1 MSQNPLQKHPGK
13 GAAKRSLRNN
23 ALLVLVAGLGILIL
37 ANVLFTRVFG
47 RADLTEYRVN
57 TLSEASVAATK
68 DLGDFE
74 VKVFLSPDLPETLD
88 MGGDKPLDLRGVRTR
103 FLDKLNEYRS
113 YSDGRMRLTMVTD
126 DVAERAKKAK
136 LQLFSGKNATVEKG
150 LLKFSEYVIGATF
163 HYKNATETYPL
174 AINPEFYEY
183 EITKILVRLK
193 EKAARSVEMKD
204 ELEAGKAVFEA
215 AEACQKAVDEATKK
229 AGGDEKGGL
238 AALLMSKQES
248 EETVERLRLDRE
260 KIDKACD
267 PVASAAAAGKAMAG
281 RNEFLDVL
289 LGYAD
294 ELGQVYA
301 ALKEGVAS
309 NDEQLRLRAVK
320 AAQAVKEVFADVD
333 KANDDL
339 KNAPGKRSVGILCGH
354 GEFCPF
360 PGDKPLIQPEIG
372 QLLGQKNPFV
382 SQFVEQAKRI
392 EDYVNRINDQIN
404 KGVFRNRGIEIKQV
418 EAGKPIPA
426 DVAALVVFGPTKPI
440 PEKDWYYVDQFLLS
454 GKSVVVLADQFD
466 TGVYAMNDEQEMT
479 DTYVRSTA
487 SNVGDYLKAYGVEL
501 KNDLVYDARSS
512 DRIVITQ
519 IEKQGQFQLQRQ
531 KELPYPAFPVARGED
546 LAQGSVLVQNLPA
559 LTLPYASSL
568 KVSDE
573 AAKAGKVTYEAL
585 ITSSPDA
592 VSMTTELDVDPARL
606 YQNAATFQSNGPHT
620 LAVLAHGSFTSFFK
634 GKPAPAGV
642 DPSTGLGAGAK
653 PDEDAGKGQARKE
666 FTADAR
672 KDEGAGRL
680 LVVGTNFG
688 LEALNAADLF
698 AGFDMSKLTSGG
710 MDFLTDL
717 RGWAKGFQNW
727 QIMLGQKASFLDG
740 TISFIEN
747 VFDWAIQND
756 ALVAI
761 RTKFYDRRPLV
772 RVSPEQEKLVQYGV
786 IVGVPILFILYGMLR
801 WKLRRGRIQKKVAA
815 LLARKEA

>member
-1 MSQNPLQKHPGK
+1 MSQKTPSK

-23 ALLVLVAGLGILIL
+23 ALVMLVAGLGILVL
-37 ANVLFTRVFG
+37 ANVLFTHVFG
-47 RADLTEYRVN
+47 RVDLTEYRVN

-68 DLGDFE
+68 ELGDFE

-113 YSDGRMRLTMVTD
+113 YSDGRLRLTLVTD
-126 DVAERAKKAK
+126 DVTERAKKAK

-163 HYKNATETYPL
+163 HYKNAIEAYPL

-204 ELEAGKAVFEA
+204 ELEAGQAVFEA
-215 AEACQKAVDEATKK
+215 AEACRKAVDEATQK
-229 AGGDEKGGL
+229 ADGEAKGGL

-248 EETVERLRLDRE
+248 EETVERLRLDRD
-260 KIDKACD
+260 KIDKACE
-267 PVASAAAAGKAMAG
+267 PVASSAASARALAG

-289 LGYAD
+289 AGYAD
-294 ELGQVYA
+294 ELSQVYV
-301 ALKEGVAS
+301 ALKEGAAS
-309 NDEQLRLRAVK
+309 SDEQLRLRSVK
-320 AAQAVKEVFADVD
+320 AAQAVKEIFGDVD

-360 PGDKPLIQPEIG
+360 PSDKPLIQPEIG
-372 QLLGQKNPFV
+372 QLLGQKNPFI
-382 SQFVEQAKRI
+382 SQFVDQAKRI
-392 EDYVNRINDQIN
+392 EEYVNRINEQIN
-404 KGVFRNRGIEIKQV
+404 KGVFKNRGIEIKQV

-440 PEKDWYYVDQFLLS
+440 PEKDWYFVDQFLLS

-479 DTYVRSTA
+479 DTYVRSTT
-487 SNVGDYLKAYGVEL
+487 SNVSDYLKAYGIEV

-546 LAQGSVLVQNLPA
+546 LAEGSVLVQNLPA

-573 AAKAGKVTYEAL
+573 AAKGGQVTYEAL
-585 ITSSPDA
+585 ITSSADA
-592 VSMTTELDVDPARL
+592 VSMTSGLDVDPARL

-620 LAVLAHGSFTSFFK
+620 LAVLAHGNFTSWFK
-634 GKPAPAGV
+634 GKPTPAGV
-642 DPSTGLGAGAK
+642 DAKAAPEAGQDK
-653 PDEDAGKGQARKE
+653 PAEARKE
-666 FTADAR
+666 FAAEAR
-672 KDEGAGRL
+672 KDAGQGRL
-680 LVVGTNFG
+680 LVIGTNFG
-688 LEALNAADLF
+688 LEALNASDLF
-698 AGFDMSKLTSGG
+698 AGFDLSKLTSGG

-740 TISFIEN
+740 TIAFIEN

-772 RVSPEQEKLVQYGV
+772 RVAPEQEKLVQYGV
-786 IVGVPILFILYGMLR
+786 IVGLPVLFALYGLLR
-801 WKLRRGRIQKKVAA
+801 WKLRRGRIQRKVAA

>member
-1 MSQNPLQKHPGK
+1 MTTIPSK
-13 GAAKRSLRNN
+13 GSAKRSLRNN
-23 ALLVLVAGLGILIL
+23 ALVVLLAGLGILVL

-47 RADLTEYRVN
+47 RADLTEYSVN
-57 TLSEASVAATK
+57 TLSEASMVATR

-74 VKVFLSPDLPETLD
+74 VKVYVSPDLPETLD

-113 YSDGRMRLTMVTD
+113 YSDGRMRVTMVTD
-126 DVAERAKKAK
+126 DVVERAKKAK

-163 HYKNATETYPL
+163 HYKNATEAYPL

-204 ELEAGKAVFEA
+204 ELEAGQKVFEA
-215 AEACQKAVDEATKK
+215 AETCQKAVDEATKK
-229 AGGDEKGGL
+229 AGGEQKTGL

-248 EETVERLRLDRE
+248 EETVERLRLDRD
-260 KIDKACD
+260 KIAAACD
-267 PVASAAAAGKAMAG
+267 PVAAAAATAKPMAG

-289 LGYAD
+289 LGFAD
-294 ELGQVYA
+294 ELGQVYG

-309 NDEQLRLRAVK
+309 GDDQMRLRAVK
-320 AAQAVKEVFADVD
+320 AAAAVKEVFADLD

-339 KNAPGKRSVGILCGH
+339 KNAPGKRSVGVLCGH

-382 SQFVEQAKRI
+382 SQFVDQAKRI
-392 EDYVNRINDQIN
+392 EEYVNRINDQIN
-404 KGVFRNRGIEIKQV
+404 KGVFKNRGIEIKKV
-418 EAGKPIPA
+418 EAGQPIPA

-440 PEKDWYYVDQFLLS
+440 PEKDWYHVDQFLLS
-454 GKSVVVLADQFD
+454 GKSVVVLVDAFD

-501 KNDLVYDARSS
+501 KNDLVFDARSS

-531 KELPYPAFPVARGED
+531 KELPYPAFPVATGAD
-546 LAQGSVLVQNLPA
+546 LAQGSVLVQNLPS
-559 LTLPYASSL
+559 LTLPYASSM
-568 KVSDE
+568 KVNDA
-573 AAKAGKVTYEAL
+573 AAKEGKVTYEAL
-585 ITSSPDA
+585 ITSSADA
-592 VSMTTELDVDPARL
+592 VSMTSGLDVDPARL

-620 LAVLAHGSFTSFFK
+620 LAVLARGTFGSYFK
-634 GKPAPAGV
+634 GKPVPAGV
-642 DPSTGLGAGAK
+642 DPKAGDGPDK
-653 PDEDAGKGQARKE
+653 PKDTSAADARKE
-666 FTADAR
+666 LTAEAR

-688 LEALNAADLF
+688 LEALNAADVF
-698 AGFDMSKLTSGG
+698 AGFDLSKLTSGG

-717 RGWAKGFQNW
+717 RGWAKTFQNW
-727 QIMLGQKASFLDG
+727 QISLGQKQGFLDG

-772 RVSPEQEKLVQYGV
+772 RVSPEQEKGVQYGV
-786 IVGVPILFILYGMLR
+786 IVGVPLLFALFGLLR

>member
-1 MSQNPLQKHPGK
+1 MSKLAAK
-13 GAAKRSLRNN
+13 GASKRSLRNN
-23 ALLVLVAGLGILIL
+23 ALIALLAGLGILVL
-37 ANVLFTRVFG
+37 ANVLFTRVFT
-47 RADLTEYRVN
+47 RADLTEYNVN
-57 TLSEASVAATK
+57 TLSDASVAAAR

-74 VKVFLSPDLPETLD
+74 VKVYLSPDLPETLD

-113 YSDGRMRLTMVTD
+113 YSDGKMRLTLVAD
-126 DVAERAKKAK
+126 DVTERAKKAK

-150 LLKFSEYVIGATF
+150 LLKFSEYAVGATF
-163 HYKNATETYPL
+163 HYKNATEAYPL

-215 AEACQKAVDEATKK
+215 AEACQKVVDEITRP
-229 AGGDEKGGL
+229 AGGEQQKTGL

-248 EETVERLRLDRE
+248 EETVERLRLERD
-260 KIDKACD
+260 KIDKACE
-267 PVASAAAAGKAMAG
+267 PVAAAVAAARPMAG

-289 LGYAD
+289 LGFAD
-294 ELGQVYA
+294 ELGQVYG
-301 ALKEGVAS
+301 ALKEGAAS
-309 NDEQLRLRAVK
+309 GDDQMRVRAVK
-320 AAQAVKEVFADVD
+320 AAAAVKEVFADLD

-339 KNAPGKRSVGILCGH
+339 KNAPGKRAVGILCGH

-382 SQFVEQAKRI
+382 SQFVDQAKRI
-392 EDYVNRINDQIN
+392 EEYVNRINDQIN
-404 KGVFRNRGIEIKQV
+404 KGVFKNRGIEIKKV
-418 EAGKPIPA
+418 EAGKAIPA
-426 DVAALVVFGPTKPI
+426 DVAALVVFGPTRPI

-454 GKSVVVLADQFD
+454 GKSVVVLADSFD
-466 TGVYAMNDEQEMT
+466 TGVFAMNDEQEMV
-479 DTYVRSTA
+479 DTYVRATA
-487 SNVGDYLKAYGVEL
+487 TNLGDYLKAYGLEL
-501 KNDLVYDARSS
+501 RGDLVYDARSS

-531 KELPYPAFPVARGED
+531 KELPYPAFPVATGAD
-546 LAQGSVLVQNLPA
+546 LAQGSVLVQNLPSV
-559 LTLPYASSL
+559 TLPYASSL
-568 KVSDE
+568 KVSE
-573 AAKAGKVTYEAL
+573 AAAREGKVTYEPL

-592 VSMTTELDVDPARL
+592 VSMTSGLDVDPARL

-620 LAVLAHGSFTSFFK
+620 LAVLAHGAFTSYFK

-642 DPSTGLGAGAK
+642 DAK
-653 PDEDAGKGQARKE
+653 ADDQDKGKDTSA
-666 FTADAR
+666 ADAR
-672 KDEGAGRL
+672 KELTAQSRKDEGSGRL

-698 AGFDMSKLTSGG
+698 AGFDLSKLTSGG

-717 RGWAKGFQNW
+717 RGWAKTFQNW
-727 QIMLGQKASFLDG
+727 QIMLGQKQGFLEG

-772 RVSPEQEKLVQYGV
+772 RVSPEEEKGVQYGV
-786 IVGVPILFILYGMLR
+786 IVGVPLLFVLFGMLR
-801 WKLRRGRIQKKVAA
+801 WRLRRGRIQKKVAA